1 MPTASEHTPE
11 LTAVDLSCI
20 RAERVLFQKLSFT
33 LPAGKL
39 MLVLGANGS
48 GKTSLLR
55 ILAGLSAPVEGQVR
69 WNRGPLAA
77 SRRDIHY
84 IGHLNGIKEALTPRE
99 NLIVAGA
106 LMASERNSKV
116 DQAITWCGL
125 DAVSDVPAAALSSGQ
140 RRRVAIARL
149 ALTPARL
156 WVLDEPLTA
165 LDDAGKSMVRDLL
178 QTHVQDG
185 GAAVLATHEALQLD
199 GQIAVKLEL

>member
-140 RRRVAIARL
+140 VSPDSGPSMGSGRTIDRIGRCGQIDGARSAADPCARRRCRG
-149 ALTPARL
+149 T
-156 WVLDEPLTA
+156 
-165 LDDAGKSMVRDLL
+165 RDP
-178 QTHVQDG
+178 
-185 GAAVLATHEALQLD
+185 
-199 GQIAVKLEL
+199 